1 MSTRKDKKRNIETS
15 AEVVMINEQTP
26 ETGKVLEA
34 TEHRIS
40 CVNVL
45 PDKREAEKDILEG
58 ETSSDEIETPT
69 TVVGCYNE
77 SVSLGHLREVYKNS
91 GNSLDATY
99 DYLKN
104 EINSCKDD
112 PEALKNAVTQL
123 LNDAHAYYD
132 HNKEYL
138 QVGKDSKEVLGKL
151 LTNTEEKT
159 IDGLICT
166 TIHEY
171 AMKAL
176 KDCGI
181 DSVIVSG
188 TSLEGPHATL
198 LYQNT
203 DGKYVWNNY
212 GESIVIDADNI
223 KDAIK
228 TVYKHSGK
236 LVSIGYLSVCTD
248 KEAYKEFVYAREVA
262 FGEQMDKRDYNSLTP
277 ADMEKITEK
286 SSVKGRVEL
295 STMGSQKVGVDA
307 TYAHTTRKDNQIE
320 LGVSLESK
328 KNNETELLLSSKSTG
343 LKTDFKMVKGDEDKS
358 SWISVKG
365 IVSKLDGT
373 TDSVKYGAS
382 EAYAKNF
389 ANSLYNTLISMGKTE
404 ENAKTA
410 TKVMYESLLEGS
422 SRTTFP
428 IDGHCLFLKFDAGKK
443 NQIFDNGDT
452 KISNLTNF
460 SLMGGLSLQGL
471 EPTDGDVRILV
482 EDGVNIKNS
491 IGKVDFDSTINA
503 GIAADIRQTVGNQI
517 PLPSPTAK
525 LSLNSTA
532 SYSPNENLAV
542 EASVRAYNV
551 KAKVATE
558 TGIGAG
564 VKAVYKPDNSKIKL
578 FGLAKADYENQ
589 RLKLGGF
596 NQNTENKVK
605 VNTVFGA
612 EVTPKTTVSLGY
624 SKLNDRINST
634 RNYDMFNVGVKF
646 NF

>member
-26 ETGKVLEA
+26 ETGKVLDA
-34 TEHRIS
+34 TGHIIS
-40 CVNVL
+40 RVKVL
-45 PDKREAEKDILEG
+45 PDKSEEKNDILQE
-58 ETSSDEIETPT
+58 ETFSDEIETPT
-69 TVVGCYNE
+69 L
-77 SVSLGHLREVYKNS
+77 VSGFFVKSLSLAHLREVYKSS
-91 GNSLDATY
+91 GNSLDSTY

-104 EINSCKDD
+104 EISSCKND
-112 PEALKNAVTQL
+112 PEALKNVVSQL
-123 LNDAHAYYD
+123 LSDAQAYYD
-132 HNKEYL
+132 HNEEYQ

-151 LTNTEEKT
+151 LTNTDEKN
-159 IDGLICT
+159 IDGFICT

-188 TSLEGPHATL
+188 KSLEGPHATL
-198 LYQNT
+198 LYQNS

-212 GESIVIDADNI
+212 GSSIVIEADNI

-228 TVYKHSGK
+228 TVYKNSGG
-236 LVSIGYLSVCTD
+236 LASAGYLSFCTD
-248 KEAYKEFVYAREVA
+248 KGAYKEFAYDRETA

-277 ADMEKITEK
+277 ADIENIAEK
-286 SSVKGRVEL
+286 SFVNGRVEL
-295 STMGSQKVGVDA
+295 STTGAQKVGVDA

-320 LGVSLESK
+320 LGISLESK
-328 KNNETELLLSSKSTG
+328 KNNETELLLNSKSTG

-358 SWISVKG
+358 SWISGKG

-373 TDSVKYGAS
+373 IDSVKYGAS
-382 EAYAKNF
+382 ATYARNF
-389 ANSLYNTLISMGKTE
+389 ATSLYNTLISMGKTE

-410 TKVMYESLLEGS
+410 TKAMYKSLLES
-422 SRTTFP
+422 SSGTTFS

-460 SLMGGLSLQGL
+460 SLMGGLSFQGL

-491 IGKVDFDSTINA
+491 LGKVNFDSTINA
-503 GIAADIRQTVGNQI
+503 GIAADIRQTLGTQI

-525 LSLNSTA
+525 LSLNTNA

-542 EASVRAYNV
+542 EANVRAYNV

-564 VKAVYKPDNSKIKL
+564 IKAVYKPDNSKVKL

-589 RLKLGGF
+589 QLKIGGF

-612 EVTPKTTVSLGY
+612 EITPKTTVSLGY